1 MDEKL
6 IRQMLDAAGFS
17 ATEINEKM
25 AILRKDAA
33 IPVKLVGI
41 GQTGV
46 GKTELIR
53 SIFRIRENDL
63 EALQNFKTNP
73 VRAETGAFRNL
84 DFQKPVHRET
94 LFNDI
99 CITSPHGLKV
109 QFTDGPGLGESTE
122 ADDFFIQR
130 WIEEIPRHDLL
141 YWVVD
146 GSSRDVS
153 HIQRNMRT
161 ILDATGYR
169 DRLIVVLNK
178 VDQIL
183 LPMDEELAGEIGWSI
198 EYNVPS
204 NALERLIHIRA
215 ADLTEK
221 LSKIVSIDADRIVYC
236 SARRRWN
243 HDKVLDVLLKHLPEE
258 KRLKASL
265 NRQVASAR
273 ELMSERAKMKLAA
286 ANRGYGLWR

>member
-1 MDEKL
+1 
-6 IRQMLDAAGFS
+6 MLHATGLS
-17 ATEINEKM
+17 ATEIQEKLVV
-25 AILRKDAA
+25 LRKDAE

-53 SIFRIRENDL
+53 SIFRIGESDL

-73 VRAETGAFRNL
+73 VKAETGAFRNL
-84 DFQKPVHRET
+84 DAQKPVPREA

-122 ADDFFIQR
+122 ADNFFIKR
-130 WIEEIPRHDLL
+130 WIDEIPHHDLL

-146 GSSRDVS
+146 GSSRDVA
-153 HIQRNMRT
+153 HIQRNMQI
-161 ILDATGYR
+161 ILDSTGYR

-183 LPMDEELAGEIGWSI
+183 LPLDEELGGEIGWSI

-204 NALERLIHIRA
+204 NALEKLIHERA
-215 ADLTEK
+215 ADLIEK
-221 LSKIVSIDADRIVYC
+221 LSAIVSIEPNRIIYC

-243 HDKVLDVLLKHLPEE
+243 HDKVLDVLLEHLPEE

-265 NRQVASAR
+265 NRQVASAH
-273 ELMSERAKMKLAA
+273 ELMSERAKMKFAA
-286 ANRGYGLWR
+286 ANRGNG